1 MRRPFLLLV
10 MMLMLFPAVVSA
22 GWSRAGLWGADVRAL
37 LIDPRDPDTLYL
49 GTSQGEVYLS
59 KNGGKFWI
67 NPRDGVPFPGYVVD
81 NLAIDKKG
89 RLWAAC
95 WGLWGGGVIAV
106 SEDGGKSWSRR
117 DEGLENFSVR
127 AIALDPANADTL
139 VVGGLTGVYRSAD
152 SGQHWEKISDQI
164 NVESLAI
171 DPRSTDRIY
180 VGTWRQAWRT
190 DDRGKSWTH
199 VNNGMVL
206 DTDVFSINID
216 PRNPDNVWLSTCGW
230 VYNSIDRG
238 DTWTRFKDGFNNRR
252 IHAVAIDP
260 VDSRTVYA
268 GSVAGLYRT
277 EDLGKTWSLVTAEEG
292 FVINAIGLHKGR
304 PERIVLATEGDGV
317 YISTDRGKTFER
329 SSHGLHNVRVAT
341 VVADP
346 EVRGKVYAAVLFG
359 GAASG
364 VYVSA
369 NSGKTWD
376 RLNRTKLPE
385 ILSLVVRAE
394 GQPRF
399 LAGTEQ
405 GVFWSEEGDEWVRAE
420 PSMSPIRV
428 EKILPYNRTRLFAAT
443 AEGVLTTKDGGK
455 SWYRLGGSSARSIDI
470 AVGEWNGKRALYA
483 LTAGGVALFDG
494 TSWSPIENAPLSG
507 RSIAVSQGDDKHAA
521 VVVVAG
527 VKGVKAGAID
537 ALKRWKDEP
546 APDLNY
552 ASVIETERDAST
564 IVWLTSR
571 DQSELYVSEVGSQ
584 WRQVSLPARLVDVE
598 AIAADPFD
606 RERFYLATGGQG
618 ILIYDR
624 ARSRPATPALP
635 DQLTGGSK

>member
-1 MRRPFLLLV
+1 MRKTVLFITLLL
-10 MMLMLFPAVVSA
+10 LTPAVLSA

-37 LIDPRDPDTLYL
+37 VIDPRDPDTVYL

-59 KNGGKFWI
+59 RNGGRFWN

-81 NLAIDKKG
+81 NLVVDKKG

-106 SEDGGKSWSRR
+106 SEDNGKSWSRR
-117 DEGLENFSVR
+117 DAGLEHFSVR
-127 AIALDPANADTL
+127 AIALDPSNADSI
-139 VVGGLTGVYRSAD
+139 VVGGLTGVYRSSD
-152 SGQHWEKISDQI
+152 SGITWRKISEQV

-171 DPRSTDRIY
+171 DPREADRVY

-190 DDRGKSWTH
+190 DDGGKSWNH

-216 PRNPDNVWLSTCGW
+216 PKNPDNVWLSTCGW
-230 VYNSIDRG
+230 VYNSVDRG
-238 DTWTRFKDGFNNRR
+238 DTWTRFKEGFNNRR

-260 VDSRTVYA
+260 IDSRIVYA

-277 EDLGKTWSLVTAEEG
+277 DDLGKTWTLVTAEEG
-292 FVINAIGLHKGR
+292 FVINAVGLHKGR
-304 PERIVLATEGDGV
+304 PERIILATEGDGI
-317 YISTDRGKTFER
+317 YISDDRGKTFAR
-329 SSHGLHNVRVAT
+329 SSQGLHNVRIAT

-346 EVRGKVYAAVLFG
+346 EMRGRVYAAVLFG

-364 VYVSA
+364 VYVSSD
-369 NSGKTWD
+369 SGETWE
-376 RLNRTKLPE
+376 RMNRTKLPE

-394 GQPRF
+394 VEPRF

-405 GVFWSEEGDEWVRAE
+405 GVFYSQDGEQWSRAE
-420 PSMSPIRV
+420 PSISPIRV

-443 AEGVLTTKDGGK
+443 AEGVLTSKDSGK
-455 SWYRLGGSSARSIDI
+455 SWYRLGGSSERTIDI
-470 AVGEWNGKRALYA
+470 AVGDWNGQRALFSLA
-483 LTAGGVALFDG
+483 ASGVALFDG
-494 TSWSPIENAPLSG
+494 SAWSAIENAPQRG
-507 RSIAVSQGDDKHAA
+507 RSIAVSHGDGDHES

-527 VKGVKAGAID
+527 VQGVKAGSVD
-537 ALKRWKDEP
+537 VQKKWREQP
-546 APDLNY
+546 APTLSF
-552 ASVIETERDAST
+552 ASVIETQRDASS

-571 DQSELYVSEVGSQ
+571 DQAQLYVTERGSEWKLVT
-584 WRQVSLPARLVDVE
+584 LPARLVDVA

-606 RERFYLATGGQG
+606 RERFYLGTGGQG
-618 ILIYDR
+618 ILIYSRKR
-624 ARSRPATPALP
+624 AAVSPASP
-635 DQLTGGSK
+635 DQLSGGGSK